1 MTTIYALA
9 ELGADMIKATQQGVS
24 YNGTAP
30 DKTNSDDAYG
40 YYNGVDSGDTSQSST
55 KSAAHGRVDQQNSL
69 ALVLM
74 TAAMS
79 MLLLVVIYN

>member
-1 MTTIYALA
+1 MTTIYAFA
-9 ELGADMIKATQQGVS
+9 EIGADMIKATQQGVS

-40 YYNGVDSGDTSQSST
+40 YYNGVDNGDTSQSST
-55 KSAAHGRVDQQNSL
+55 KSAAHGRVDQLVLTL
-69 ALVLM
+69 ALM

-79 MLLLVVIYN
+79 MLLLVIIYN